1 MLLCRPKPLQCP
13 FASQRKIKRM
23 ELLPPPIK
31 SGKVR
36 DIYDAGDAFV
46 LVASDRISAFDCI
59 LPTLIPDKGRVLT
72 QLSNWWFSQ
81 AQSIAP
87 NHLIET
93 KASRFPAPFDSI
105 GDLEGRAVLVKKA
118 QVLPVECVV
127 RGYLAGSGWKEYQK
141 SGSICGV
148 PLPPGLRESEQL
160 PEPIFT
166 PTTKAEAGH
175 DEPISFEQA
184 AQVLGA
190 DRARQARDLSLRLY
204 NFASGIASERGVI
217 LADTKFEFGLIN
229 NRLHI
234 VDEIFTPD
242 SSRFWDAQRF
252 EPGRAQHSW
261 DKQFVRDYLESLEW
275 NKLPPAPELP
285 PEIVEQTRRKYLEAF
300 EKISGQK
307 FEPARA
313 AS

>member
-1 MLLCRPKPLQCP
+1 
-13 FASQRKIKRM
+13 M
-23 ELLPPPIK
+23 ELPPPLK

-72 QLSNWWFSQ
+72 QLSNWWFSRTR
-81 AQSIAP
+81 SMVP
-87 NHLIET
+87 NHILNAN
-93 KASRFPAPFDSI
+93 ASEFPAPFSSAPDWQ
-105 GDLEGRAVLVKKA
+105 GRAVLVKKA

-127 RGYLAGSGWKEYQK
+127 RGYLAGSGWKEYQR
-141 SGSICGV
+141 SRSICGV
-148 PLPPGLRESEQL
+148 ALPPGLRQSDRL

-175 DEPISFEQA
+175 DEPISFGQA
-184 AQVLGA
+184 AQVLGGE
-190 DRARQARDLSLRLY
+190 RAAAVREASLRLY
-204 NFASGIASERGVI
+204 DFASELAGERGVI
-217 LADTKFEFGLIN
+217 LADTKFEFGLVN
-229 NRLHI
+229 NTLHL

-242 SSRFWDAQRF
+242 SSRFWDAQNY

-261 DKQFVRDYLESLEW
+261 DKQFVRDYLESLDW

-285 PEIVEQTRRKYLEAF
+285 PAIVEQTRRKYFEAF
-300 EKISGQK
+300 EKITGQP
-307 FEPARA
+307 FEAGRA
-313 AS
+313 AA